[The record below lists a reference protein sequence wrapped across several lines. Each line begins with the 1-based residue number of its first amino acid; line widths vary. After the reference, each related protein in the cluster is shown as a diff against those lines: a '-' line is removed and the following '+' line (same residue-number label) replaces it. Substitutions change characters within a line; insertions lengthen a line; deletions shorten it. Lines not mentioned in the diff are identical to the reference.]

1 MLLYQMH
8 DPTVEMSMFAGL
20 NEVFF
25 PELILLPPLST
36 LYKPHPLCFLLLQLS
51 TMISTNHDRKQAS
64 SSWQTVTVMYINAEG
79 FSSPKGQV
87 IGKLCHKIDC
97 DILPKTNR
105 GLQYS
110 RPKVPGM
117 KLVVER
123 PREKYGTA
131 IFISHEAIIDQ
142 TSLTDSDNVEI
153 L

>member
-1 MLLYQMH
+1 
-8 DPTVEMSMFAGL
+8 
-20 NEVFF
+20 
-25 PELILLPPLST
+25 
-36 LYKPHPLCFLLLQLS
+36 
-51 TMISTNHDRKQAS
+51 
-64 SSWQTVTVMYINAEG
+64 MYINAEG
-79 FSSPKGQV
+79 FSSPKDQV

-97 DILPKTNR
+97 DILPKTHR

-153 L
+153 LSVKPGECVGDITIQSARV